1 MGDRIELT
9 FVWRGLRVDLP
20 WGTLCIYT
28 CLIRYLLLKTF
39 KQLLLFVVPLMFLKH
54 NLLVAQIVEVHIRAR
69 WEIKIN
75 ISFPGQLFLTVKL
88 NFRNILFY
96 DNKSFSDSF
105 LCKFARLCFKGK
117 YQKIQRKFPRFFK
130 RLFLFEYIFLRTNV
144 TLMTPPNIP
153 PILGGRQKTFLS
165 NFFIRI
171 WKWVFKYFDLS
182 TFYITTYIK
191 WVDFKTSFSNSL
203 GKNLKNCI

>member
-1 MGDRIELT
+1 MYLWYDWLT
-9 FVWRGLRVDLP
+9 WWF
-20 WGTLCIYT
+20 
-28 CLIRYLLLKTF
+28 
-39 KQLLLFVVPLMFLKH
+39 
-54 NLLVAQIVEVHIRAR
+54 RAL

-117 YQKIQRKFPRFFK
+117 YQKIQRKFPRFLK

-144 TLMTPPNIP
+144 TLMTPPNTP
-153 PILGGRQKTFLS
+153 PILGGRLKTFLS
-165 NFFIRI
+165 IFFIRI

-191 WVDFKTSFSNSL
+191 WVDFKTLFSNSL
-203 GKNLKNCI
+203 RKNWKKRLLRTPPNRGCIWGGHKTNICL